1 MHKCVIV
8 IVPYAFIA
16 LFQSYKFGAT
26 LSHNGLERVSL
37 EWSEIEFQKTIS
49 IECHEIQ
56 VDKFFCEKMSKMF
69 FFSPA
74 AATKKNSSIFFVS
87 IDGWAASSVTA
98 FVVFNKVPLVMPSAF
113 FD

>member
-8 IVPYAFIA
+8 FVPYAFIA

-69 FFSPA
+69 FFLQLQQQ
-74 AATKKNSSIFFVS
+74 KNSSIFFVS